1 MNKINKIQDSKVEI
15 HFFSQEARRKK
26 IIINEAWKLEDNIK
40 EILQLIGI
48 YSMSNKYLLTIDVGC
63 GKGGWSIILAK
74 EGFNV
79 IAIDISSESIKIAK
93 NKFGEEELSVP
104 TIIGDVTKAPFK
116 PEAFNICFCAQVL
129 HHFPNL
135 DFIVFELSRILRN
148 SGIIILFEP
157 NGSNIIFKIIRFAKE
172 MIPKN
177 WMEKRQMTTMNE
189 SAHDVKSYDN
199 ILKSNNFITSKISY
213 YLSAEQALPYQKQ
226 VIKWYFHDYGVLAGI
241 LLFLRYISLRIV
253 LNMLPENLGMG
264 SVLMTARKHSR
275 ALPKTWLK

>member
-1 MNKINKIQDSKVEI
+1 MNNVNGIQDSKFEMN
-15 HFFSQEARRKK
+15 FFRKEAINKK
-26 IIINEAWKLEDNIK
+26 SIVKEAWKLENHII
-40 EILQLIGI
+40 EILNLFEIP
-48 YSMSNKYLLTIDVGC
+48 SLNNKILLTLDVGC
-63 GKGGWSIILAK
+63 GMGGWSMMLAK
-74 EGFNV
+74 EGLNV
-79 IAIDISSESIKIAK
+79 VAIDISSQSIKIAK
-93 NKFGEEELSVP
+93 NKIGEEELSVP

-148 SGIIILFEP
+148 NGIIILFEP
-157 NGSNIIFKIIRFAKE
+157 NGSNIIFKIIRFVKE

-264 SVLMTARKHSR
+264 SVLMTARKHS
-275 ALPKTWLK
+275 

>member
-1 MNKINKIQDSKVEI
+1 MNDVGVIQDSKFEMS
-15 HFFSQEARRKK
+15 FFREEAIKRKS
-26 IIINEAWKLEDNIK
+26 IVQEAWKLENHII
-40 EILQLIGI
+40 EIVNLIGI
-48 YSMSNKYLLTIDVGC
+48 PSLANKTHLTLDVGC
-63 GKGGWSIILAK
+63 GMGGWSTMLAK
-74 EGFNV
+74 EGLNV
-79 IAIDISSESIKIAK
+79 VAIDISSQSVKIAK
-93 NKFGEEELSVP
+93 SKFGEEELSVP

-157 NGSNIIFKIIRFAKE
+157 NGSNIIFKVIRFVKE

-189 SAHDVKSYDN
+189 SAHDVKSYEN
-199 ILKSNNFITSKISY
+199 TLKSNNIITSKILY

-226 VIKWYFHDYGVLAGI
+226 VIKWYFHDYGVIAGI
-241 LLFLRYISLRIV
+241 LLFLRYVSLRIV
-253 LNMLPENLGMG
+253 LNVLPENLGMG
-264 SVLMTARKHSR
+264 SLLMTARKHS
-275 ALPKTWLK
+275 

>member
-63 GKGGWSIILAK
+63 GMGGWSIMLAK

-79 IAIDISSESIKIAK
+79 VAIDIASQSIKNAK

-104 TIIGDVTKAPFK
+104 TIIGDVTKAPFRPK
-116 PEAFNICFCAQVL
+116 AFNICFCAQVL

-135 DFIVFELSRILRN
+135 NFIVFELSRILRN
-148 SGIIILFEP
+148 NGLIILFEP
-157 NGSNIIFKIIRFAKE
+157 NGSNIIFKIIRFVKE
-172 MIPKN
+172 MIPKK

-199 ILKSNNFITSKISY
+199 ILKSNDFITSKISY

-264 SVLMTARKHSR
+264 SVLMTARKHS
-275 ALPKTWLK
+275 